1 MSGKDNVKVTFEDK
15 FVTRMNEMFFC
26 AYTCTDMLGMKTK
39 GKRREI
45 CTEKWEKLPKNLDKM
60 KDDAFENLKKNYDKE
75 CNDGVN
81 YYFLVQIKKEEENE
95 KEDEYIIELR
105 KHMSAEPHVKKWNYT
120 ATKYERDLYKQY
132 KKTSHAIGKL
142 WGHLKKFRDGTLKN
156 TFANQI
162 EKGIK
167 PGFNMT
173 GIVNKDKEK
182 LMAEYLKGLFDKFD
196 DVKKNYKASH
206 TEFEEEEEEKNQ
218 FVKWCKSVSYNDY
231 INQNLFILYNNYIRL
246 ISFAKEK
253 FEERCKKDW
262 KKALNN
268 EKNKDNIN
276 RLLYYVFEK
285 DDLEYNKDIV
295 SPTSTWKCGQRIMNT
310 LFLEKFRLA
319 SWADKGNP
327 IVLYDGDI
335 CKHGGCPGE
344 VYISEKKNTVYT
356 ITAGKFLDILIEAKN
371 YRFRTSKQQLRVL
384 IRMNTDGQIDMDPK
398 NTPMNIPLRTKL
410 NKYKNATGDGNK
422 ESIGG
427 VLVYRITG
435 NRYEYENKE
444 TLLIKEKDIA
454 SYAIT
459 RENIKEKEKNLWK
472 ENLDKMFKGWNKGS
486 GVKSLIKRSDQ
497 KSRKKK
503 KEALEAKAAKAEQ
516 KKQREDQEEKE
527 KQIQAAAD
535 KEKGKLK
542 KGKGSDSLF
551 HNETILYAQPVER
564 HYSPMERATYGMDK
578 LELEDVTFKF

>member
-1 MSGKDNVKVTFEDK
+1 MATFEDK
-15 FVTRMNEMFFC
+15 FVTRMNDMFFC
-26 AYTCTDMLGMKTK
+26 AYTCTDMLGNKAK

-45 CTEKWEKLPKNLDKM
+45 CTEKWEKLPEKM
-60 KDDAFENLKKNYDKE
+60 VEMSDADFKSSKE
-75 CNDGVN
+75 KYQKQCNDTVN
-81 YYFLVQIKKEEENE
+81 YYFLDKITEEEENK

-105 KHMSAEPHVKKWNYT
+105 KHMSAEPHVKKWKYT
-120 ATKYERDLYKQY
+120 ATEYERDLYKQY

-167 PGFNMT
+167 PGLNMSKAFK
-173 GIVNKDKEK
+173 KDKEK
-182 LMAEYLKGLFDKFD
+182 LMADYLEGLFKKFTNVVEND
-196 DVKKNYKASH
+196 YNNSH
-206 TEFEEEEEEKNQ
+206 KEQ
-218 FVKWCKSVSYNDY
+218 FQPNGGKEGEGELEYEYVKWCKSVSYNDY

-253 FEERCKKDW
+253 FKKRCKNDW
-262 KKALNN
+262 NEAL
-268 EKNKDNIN
+268 EGKQNKDNIN

-285 DDLEYNKDIV
+285 DDLQYNKEIKD
-295 SPTSTWKCGQRIMNT
+295 PNSTWKCGQRIMNT
-310 LFLEKFRLA
+310 LFLEKFRVA
-319 SWADKGNP
+319 SWADEGNP

-335 CKHGGCPGE
+335 CKRGGCPGE

-371 YRFRTSKQQLRVL
+371 YHVKTSKQQLRVL
-384 IRMNTDGQIDMDPK
+384 IRMNTNGQIDRDPK
-398 NTPMNIPLRTKL
+398 NTPMNNSLLKKL
-410 NKYKNATGDGNK
+410 EEYKKAKGDGNK
-422 ESIGG
+422 NSIEG
-427 VLVYRITG
+427 VLVYRILG
-435 NRYEYENKE
+435 NNRYEYENNE

-459 RENIKEKEKNLWK
+459 RKDVSQDAKKNNWK
-472 ENLDKMFKGWNKGS
+472 QNLDKMFKGWNKGS
-486 GVKSLIKRSDQ
+486 GFKSLFKTSDE

-503 KEALEAKAAKAEQ
+503 KEAADKKEMKKAQDAIDAEAEQ
-516 KKQREDQEEKE
+516 KKENLNKPNEN
-527 KQIQAAAD
+527 
-535 KEKGKLK
+535 
-542 KGKGSDSLF
+542 LF

-578 LELEDVTFKF
+578 LELEDITFKF